1 MTDTLPNTTIPVFAL
16 PVAPP
21 APDPGPTRPG
31 FFILQEIVRRLPGAV
46 GVTASQAALLNA
58 SVQVQAS
65 LGRFINITASGLTL
79 FRTSSRWDEVGV
91 AEHGARVD
99 IFRHPPMKSLAPEA
113 TMEPFSQL
121 YHAALDLRLK
131 YGAYYRWFDAYFV
144 TFKAERKLV
153 EVFAALEARWSQQRQ
168 ALIAGLPE
176 IRDWMQRHLR
186 AAAAEAYE
194 AYAATA
200 SAPSRT
206 DFLDRALAQA
216 EARFP
221 TPELIESKL
230 RIALLDVLP
239 PDMQPTAEMIET
251 VLGLKESI
259 EAEARAATAR
269 AEQAEAEATVAQR
282 QAEMMT
288 LQQQAERDM
297 IEKMHARRLAAAD
310 DLLRQEAE
318 AQLAPHLAA
327 LQHAREVI
335 HGAVSGALNDIRQ
348 GKQPAR
354 QRIASLKKA
363 VALYH
368 LVSAGEVDLDDKV
381 AALSQIVQEP
391 AARRSRPSFE
401 KALADIE
408 SITAVE
414 AARLQLA
421 GREDEW
427 DALFKGYGDGQEI
440 ER

>member
-1 MTDTLPNTTIPVFAL
+1 MTDTLPDTALPVFAL

-21 APDPGPTRPG
+21 APTRPG
-31 FFILQEIVRRLPGAV
+31 FFILQEIVKRLPNAV
-46 GVTASQAALLNA
+46 GVNASQAALLNA
-58 SVQVQAS
+58 SVQVHAS

-99 IFRHPPMKSLAPEA
+99 IFRQPPLKSLAPEA

-153 EVFAALEARWSQQRQ
+153 EVFAALEARWRQQRQ

-176 IRDWMQRHLR
+176 IRLWMQGHMR
-186 AAAAEAYE
+186 AAAEEAYQ

-200 SAPSRT
+200 SAPSRA
-206 DFLDRALAQA
+206 DFVERVLAHA

-221 TPELIESKL
+221 TAEVIENKL

-259 EAEARAATAR
+259 EAEARAAAAR
-269 AEQAEAEATVAQR
+269 AQQAEAEATMAQH
-282 QAEMMT
+282 QAELMT

-348 GKQPAR
+348 GRQPSR
-354 QRIASLKKA
+354 QRVASLKKA

-391 AARRSRPSFE
+391 AARRNRPSFE

-427 DALFKGYGDGQEI
+427 DALFNGYGDGQEI